1 MSRVGKKPIL
11 IPEKVEAQVS
21 GGLVLIKGKKG
32 ELKLTLP
39 PGVGAEIKEKEI
51 LVSIDENKLGKK
63 AGAQW
68 GTYRQLIANMIEGVT
83 NGFKKNLEI
92 NGVGYRAAVSGK
104 DLVLAVGYSHEV
116 KFPVPAGVSVTVDK
130 NIITVEGI
138 DKQLVGEI
146 AAQIRRVKK
155 PEPYKGKGIKYEGE
169 QIKIK
174 VGKKAKTATA

>member
-1 MSRVGKKPIL
+1 M
-11 IPEKVEAQVS
+11 
-21 GGLVLIKGKKG
+21 
-32 ELKLTLP
+32 LP
-39 PGVGAEIKEKEI
+39 PGVKAEIKEKEI
-51 LVSIDENKLGKK
+51 LVSVDEKKLGKK

-68 GTYRQLIANMIEGVT
+68 GTYRQLMANMIEGVT
-83 NGFKKNLEI
+83 NGYKKNLEI
-92 NGVGYRAAVSGK
+92 NGVGYRAAMSGK

-116 KFPVPAGVSVTVDK
+116 KFSVPTGVNVTVDK

-138 DKQLVGEI
+138 DKQLVGET
-146 AAQIRRVKK
+146 AAQIRRVKE